1 MKTRLLIIIGI
12 IIVVTISIS
21 LAYDQEIKLILEM
34 QTDVE
39 SSDQYSER
47 IEPESQNQG
56 KNALNNLKCS
66 SNGIGGIR
74 CMP

>member
-1 MKTRLLIIIGI
+1 MKMKFLIIIGI
-12 IIVVTISIS
+12 IIAVPIFISIV
-21 LAYDQEIKLILEM
+21 YDQEIKLILEM

-39 SSDQYSER
+39 LSDQYPER
-47 IEPESQNQG
+47 TEAESQNQG
-56 KNALNNLKCS
+56 KSVLNNLKCS